1 MKRTI
6 TILLCLLAVLTACE
20 REIPYKGE
28 YQDPKLVI
36 QSQMAANDSVL
47 YCTVSRSAFFL
58 ETGKKAYE
66 LTEGVTLTVTREN
79 GETISVPDTSIIDPA
94 VRYYRIPLATPLQVG
109 EVVRLQASHPS
120 YPTAFGQDSI
130 VPMPDYTITS
140 CVWDSTE
147 ATCRVK
153 IQMGDN
159 ADIHGVMAVRGA
171 LTYSWNV
178 DHYLTDETY
187 VYSSTSKNIRSKD
200 NIFASLGNAFS
211 SEYGYNAKEEMY
223 IKADEARNRE
233 ISLEF
238 PLYSN
243 YYTPVSMEIQLIAL
257 SEDAYLYRRALY
269 NYFGAYGTTD
279 MDLGSELSSMFGIEE
294 PVQLYTN
301 IENGYGIV
309 AGRSPNIQTYY
320 FLK

>member
-1 MKRTI
+1 M
-6 TILLCLLAVLTACE
+6 TACE

-36 QSQMAANDSVL
+36 QSQMAANDSII
-47 YCTVSRSAFFL
+47 YCTISRSAFFL

-66 LTEGVTLTVTREN
+66 LTEGVTLTVSREN
-79 GETISVPDTSIIDPA
+79 GETISVPDTSIIDPSM
-94 VRYYRIPLATPLQVG
+94 RYYWVPLATPLQAG

-120 YPTAFGQDSI
+120 YPTAFGQDTI
-130 VPMPDYTITS
+130 VPMPDFTITS
-140 CVWDSTE
+140 CVWDSIDVV
-147 ATCRVK
+147 CRVQ
-153 IQMGDN
+153 IHISDN

-171 LTYSWNV
+171 LTYSWTV
-178 DHYLTDETY
+178 DHYLTDESY
-187 VYSSTSKNIRSKD
+187 VYSSTSKNIQSKD

-223 IKADEARNRE
+223 IKADEARNRD
-233 ISLEF
+233 ITLEF

-243 YYTPVSMEIQLIAL
+243 YYTPKSMEIQLIAL

-294 PVQLYTN
+294 SVQLYTN
-301 IENGYGIV
+301 IENGFGIV
-309 AGRSPNIQTYY
+309 AGQSPNKQTYY

>member
-6 TILLCLLAVLTACE
+6 YIWLCLLTVMTACE

-36 QSQMAANDSVL
+36 QSQMAANDSII
-47 YCTVSRSAFFL
+47 YCTISRSAFFL

-66 LTEGVTLTVTREN
+66 LTEGVTLTVSREN
-79 GETISVPDTSIIDPA
+79 GETISVPDTSIIDPSM
-94 VRYYRIPLATPLQVG
+94 RYYWVPLATPLQAG

-120 YPTAFGQDSI
+120 YPTAFGQDTI
-130 VPMPDYTITS
+130 VPMPDFTITS
-140 CVWDSTE
+140 CVWDSIDVV
-147 ATCRVK
+147 CRVQ
-153 IQMGDN
+153 IHISDN

-171 LTYSWNV
+171 LTYSWTV
-178 DHYLTDETY
+178 DHYLTDESY
-187 VYSSTSKNIRSKD
+187 VYSSTSKNIQSKD

-223 IKADEARNRE
+223 IKADEARNRD
-233 ISLEF
+233 ITLEF

-243 YYTPVSMEIQLIAL
+243 YYTPKSMEIQLIAL

-294 PVQLYTN
+294 SVQLYTN
-301 IENGYGIV
+301 IENGFGIV
-309 AGRSPNIQTYY
+309 AGQSPNKQTYY